1 MERSRIMKMRWTIII
16 SLTAALMMATMLACG
31 GGGGGD
37 SVNYTGETMAA
48 VIDTTDPVN
57 LARDALFGAM
67 EGDLS
72 IDPDELFPLAVAGS
86 DTLKGLLDPDVA
98 AGIMINALTGEPAS
112 SPLAVKADP
121 LTYQCFNDS
130 ANGLYGTVS
139 GRICG
144 DFDGEDFTSV
154 DYLRATFRDYSEDGV
169 TFFDGT
175 MELDARVNGVMSLK
189 FSDVSLVDD
198 VDDLFLDGRAVF
210 TETLTSASIDFN
222 IFILINGEG
231 VWYNNLVLVEEDFVT
246 YITDSI
252 DGRVYDILKGYID
265 FETIEDLVIQD
276 GDIYPSEGIVKLTG
290 ADGASIRLEVVDNT
304 GFMVYV
310 DVDGDG
316 IDDWQTA
323 APQPWE
329 VG

>member
-1 MERSRIMKMRWTIII
+1 MKMRWTIIT
-16 SLTAALMMATMLACG
+16 SLTVALMMATMVACG

-37 SVNYTGETMAA
+37 SVSYTGETMAA
-48 VIDTTDPVN
+48 VIDTTDSVDF
-57 LARDALFGAM
+57 ARDALFGAM

-86 DTLKGLLDPDVA
+86 DTLKGLLDPDVV

-112 SPLAVKADP
+112 SPLAVKTDP
-121 LTYQCFNDS
+121 LAYQCFNES
-130 ANGLYGTVS
+130 GSGTYGGTAS

-144 DFDGEDFTSV
+144 DYDGETFTSI
-154 DYLRATFRDYSEDGV
+154 DYIRATFHDYSEDGV
-169 TFFDGT
+169 TFLDGT
-175 MELDARVNGVMSLK
+175 MELDVRVEGRMALFFNHMSL
-189 FSDVSLVDD
+189 DDD
-198 VDDLFLDGRAVF
+198 VDELYLDGRVVF
-210 TETLTSASIDFN
+210 TETPTSASIDFN

-231 VWYNNLVLVEEDFVT
+231 IWYNNLVLVEEDFFT

-265 FETIEDLVIQD
+265 LETIEDLVIQD

-304 GFMVYV
+304 GFMIYV

-316 IDDWQTA
+316 IDDWKTA
-323 APQPWE
+323 TPQPWE